1 MGHLITSQNYITIS
15 VLTLVFSI
23 IIDLIMGDPELKI
36 HPVML
41 IGKSIGYFKKKLLKK
56 KAIWDKFAGI
66 ILILIVIFLYCIP
79 IFLIQIG
86 LSYVGKSWNNIDG
99 SATGTWLNWI
109 IFIYSLI
116 MGFILKWSFAI
127 KNLGDVSRPIYS
139 DLKNSNLKQ
148 ARFHLSWIVRRNTNE
163 LNENLI
169 ISATV
174 ECIAESSTDSATG
187 VFWFYGISILCGAI
201 LYNLSSWTPWLFI
214 GVPFSYIFRILNT
227 GDSVVGYKDE
237 ENINIGWFSAKMDD
251 FANFIPTR
259 LTVCCM
265 IIIGLFMNLNVK
277 NALKVLKSDRNSIE
291 SLNAGWT
298 MSVMAGLL
306 GVQLEKVGKYKLGC
320 NLRELRPK
328 DILTSFRNV
337 KYSTFLFVLL
347 ICGMCLIIINCM
359 IF

>member
-41 IGKSIGYFKKKLLKK
+41 IGKSIVYFKKKLLKK
-56 KAIWDKFAGI
+56 KARWDKFAGI

-148 ARFHLSWIVRRNTNE
+148 A
-163 LNENLI
+163 I
-169 ISATV
+169 IS
-174 ECIAESSTDSATG
+174 
-187 VFWFYGISILCGAI
+187 
-201 LYNLSSWTPWLFI
+201 
-214 GVPFSYIFRILNT
+214 
-227 GDSVVGYKDE
+227 K
-237 ENINIGWFSAKMDD
+237 
-251 FANFIPTR
+251 
-259 LTVCCM
+259 
-265 IIIGLFMNLNVK
+265 
-277 NALKVLKSDRNSIE
+277 
-291 SLNAGWT
+291 
-298 MSVMAGLL
+298 
-306 GVQLEKVGKYKLGC
+306 
-320 NLRELRPK
+320 
-328 DILTSFRNV
+328 
-337 KYSTFLFVLL
+337 
-347 ICGMCLIIINCM
+347 
-359 IF
+359 

>member
-1 MGHLITSQNYITIS
+1 MDHLITSQNYITIS
-15 VLTLVFSI
+15 VLTLVFSVVF
-23 IIDLIMGDPELKI
+23 DLIMGDPELKI

-41 IGKSIGYFKKKLLKK
+41 IGKSIEYFKKKLLKK
-56 KAIWDKFAGI
+56 KASWDKFAGI
-66 ILILIVIFLYCIP
+66 ILILLVILLYCIP

-86 LSYVGKSWNNIDG
+86 LSYVGVYWNNIEG
-99 SATGTWLNWI
+99 SVNGIWLKWI
-109 IFIYSLI
+109 IILYSLI
-116 MGFILKWSFAI
+116 MGFLLKWSFAI
-127 KNLGDVSRPIYS
+127 KNLGDVTRPIYS
-139 DLKNSNLKQ
+139 DLKNRNLKQ

-187 VFWFYGISILCGAI
+187 VFWFYGISILCGAF

-265 IIIGLFMNLNVK
+265 IIIGFFMNLDVK

-298 MSVMAGLL
+298 MGAMAGLL

-320 NLRELRPK
+320 KLRELKPE
-328 DILTSFRNV
+328 DILKSFRNV
-337 KYSTFLFVLL
+337 KYSTFLFILF
-347 ICGMCLIIINCM
+347 ICGMCLFIINYI